1 MATPLLRSAANA
13 LMAPKSIPLI
23 TISPAAIA
31 RPVVSVKAPE
41 LNVSEL
47 ALAVTPVTLD
57 EALIAAALEIALAD
71 EFLKDVLSVTD
82 AEIANPL
89 IERSPAPKTVDVVT
103 SLVLAAEVLV
113 VPTVPSD
120 AALALLI
127 EILILS
133 SELLPAPT

>member
-1 MATPLLRSAANA
+1 
-13 LMAPKSIPLI
+13 MAPKSIPLI
-23 TISPAAIA
+23 TISPAATA
-31 RPVVSVKAPE
+31 TPVVFVIAAE

-47 ALAVTPVTLD
+47 ALAVTPVRLE
-57 EALIAAALEIALAD
+57 EALIALALEIALAD

-82 AEIANPL
+82 ALIANPL
-89 IERSPAPKTVDVVT
+89 IERSPAAKTVDVVT
-103 SLVLAAEVLV
+103 ALVLDAEVLV

>member
-1 MATPLLRSAANA
+1 MATPSVASAANA

-23 TISPAAIA
+23 TISPAATA
-31 RPVVSVKAPE
+31 TPVVFVIAAE

-47 ALAVTPVTLD
+47 ALAVTPVRLED
-57 EALIAAALEIALAD
+57 ALIAAALEIALAD

-82 AEIANPL
+82 ALIANPL
-89 IERSPAPKTVDVVT
+89 IERSPAAKTVDVVT
-103 SLVLAAEVLV
+103 ALVLAAEVLV